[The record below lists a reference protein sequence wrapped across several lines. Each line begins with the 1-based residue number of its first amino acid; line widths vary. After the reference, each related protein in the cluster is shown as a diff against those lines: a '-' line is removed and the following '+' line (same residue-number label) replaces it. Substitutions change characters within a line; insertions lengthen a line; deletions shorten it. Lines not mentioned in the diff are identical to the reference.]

1 VGLNG
6 GGTIGRQVGGVEEDL
21 LGGWSGRVEGEC
33 VCVCAHKLGTGKTIK
48 FDREGG
54 LTSCVTRV
62 TLGASRFSQD
72 GICPLVTMKM
82 CLTHGACCSTDRRE

>member
-1 VGLNG
+1 M
-6 GGTIGRQVGGVEEDL
+6 
-21 LGGWSGRVEGEC
+21 C
-33 VCVCAHKLGTGKTIK
+33 VCVHVNWAQVRKTIK